1 MNLFLNLMK
10 CDEFL
15 FFTNMNFYLNL
26 NKKQNQAYIIR
37 VWHRRWEE
45 RRRSKGGGVNGRIVE
60 YLV

>member
-45 RRRSKGGGVNGRIVE
+45 RRRSKEGGGSG
-60 YLV
+60 